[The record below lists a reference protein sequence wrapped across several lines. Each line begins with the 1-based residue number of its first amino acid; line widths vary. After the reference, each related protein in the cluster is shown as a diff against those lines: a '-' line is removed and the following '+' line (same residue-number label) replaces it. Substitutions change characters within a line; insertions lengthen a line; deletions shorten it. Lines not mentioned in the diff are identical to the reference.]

1 LERAQENQSHKV
13 ALQFVINEANKE
25 LSHPEP
31 SSPSKK
37 TNPIRS
43 NTQKRRKSSDSK
55 SPVRVRGIR
64 RRSTSHEEDIEPEQQ
79 LLRNLGI
86 SIPAGTKSDQ
96 IPMDILERA
105 LQDRVSKLEDHAKS
119 LQSTTETSIS
129 SHLLDAHTTLQLL
142 RDSLL
147 SETPYNKV
155 QLLDPELESAVDTFE
170 EDVQDLQQKLDAV
183 NLQKLQARSVHRERL
198 VERWSR

>member
-1 LERAQENQSHKV
+1 
-13 ALQFVINEANKE
+13 
-25 LSHPEP
+25 
-31 SSPSKK
+31 
-37 TNPIRS
+37 
-43 NTQKRRKSSDSK
+43 
-55 SPVRVRGIR
+55 
-64 RRSTSHEEDIEPEQQ
+64 
-79 LLRNLGI
+79 
-86 SIPAGTKSDQ
+86 
-96 IPMDILERA
+96 MDILERA